1 MFAKKVVVFE
11 NHRDNASFVRRCV
24 IQELAKQ
31 GYRIL
36 LATTSTQQALP
47 VHVSGEVGQIN
58 MTACDITDPKQVEK
72 VLKGAWAVVN
82 LVTAQTKKDFTK
94 LHVEGTKVLAKA
106 ASDQG
111 VSRFIQLSDLMDLK
125 NPTSP
130 YTLSRKK
137 TEEVLH
143 SLFPK
148 ATIVRPCFLFGGEN
162 PFFTRLAMGASFS
175 PFVLMLGSDKA
186 RFQLLYVGDFARAV
200 KALLASDQ
208 TQGQTYELAGPET
221 LSPRQLI
228 ERTLHAAH
236 RRAFIVPVPPALGR
250 LLGLLLH
257 FIPNSHLT
265 TQILER
271 ADLQS
276 CATGHYPGLKELGI
290 TATPLDQE
298 LPPMVGRFA
307 PHF

>member
-11 NHRDNASFVRRCV
+11 NHKDNASFVRRCV

-58 MTACDITDPKQVEK
+58 MVACDISDPSQVEK
-72 VLKGAWAVVN
+72 ALKGAWAVVN
-82 LVTAQTKKDFTK
+82 LITAQSKKDFTK
-94 LHVEGTKVLAKA
+94 LHIEGTKVLAKA
-106 ASDQG
+106 AANQG
-111 VSRFIQLSDLMDLK
+111 VHRFIQLSDLMDLK
-125 NPTSP
+125 NPTSA

-137 TEEVLH
+137 TEDALH

-175 PFVLMLGSDKA
+175 PFVLMLGSDRA
-186 RFQLLYVGDFARAV
+186 RFQLLYVGDFARAI
-200 KALLASDQ
+200 KTLLANDQ
-208 TQGQTYELAGPET
+208 TQGQIYELAGPET
-221 LSPRQLI
+221 LSPRELI
-228 ERTLHAAH
+228 KRILDAAN
-236 RRAFIVPVPPALGR
+236 RKAFIVPVPPVFGR
-250 LLGLLLH
+250 LLSLLLH

-265 TQILER
+265 TQILENS
-271 ADLQS
+271 DLQS
-276 CATGHYPGLKELGI
+276 CATGHYPGLKELDI
-290 TATPLDQE
+290 DPTPLSQE
-298 LPPMVGRFA
+298 LSPMVGRFA